1 MLKLIYNINFKY
13 EKDQIFILK
22 DRGVLLI
29 SGQDSKDFLQNLVT
43 NDINK
48 VTETKSCFSSLL
60 TPQGKYLFDFMI
72 VKHKDGYFLDCELNQ
87 INGLINRLNVYKLNS
102 KIEIT
107 NLSHKFQVTVISNE
121 KFISINNSKN
131 HEGTTITYRDDPF
144 FIDPRNKK
152 LGARGIVNL
161 EKLYLSIKKLELK
174 LEDSKNYYELSYN
187 LGIAQINTKNLQENI
202 FGLECNF
209 EELNGIDFKKGCYVG
224 QENTARMKLKNK
236 VRKKLFAI
244 KSNDKLKIGSDINF
258 NSIKIGQIV
267 IDEPYPFGLIK
278 IVDPD
283 FSEYKDKDLLI
294 NDSKSKII
302 Q

>member
-1 MLKLIYNINFKY
+1 MK
-13 EKDQIFILK
+13 KDQIYFLK
-22 DRGVLLI
+22 DRGLVYI
-29 SGQDSKDFLQNLVT
+29 CGPDAKVFLQNIVT

-48 VTETKSCFSSLL
+48 VTDTSSCFASLL
-60 TPQGKYLFDFMI
+60 TPQWKYLFDFI
-72 VKHKDGYFLDCELNQ
+72 IIKHKQGYFLDCEKSQ
-87 INGLINRLNVYKLNS
+87 IDQLVDRLNIYKLNS
-102 KIEIT
+102 KIELFSLG
-107 NLSHKFQVTVISNE
+107 NEFEVTVISKE
-121 KFISINNSKN
+121 KFLTLKN
-131 HEGTTITYRDDPF
+131 AKDVEGATITYRDDPF

-161 EKLYLSIKKLELK
+161 EKIYLSIKKLELK
-174 LEDSKNYYELSYN
+174 PEDSKNYYELSYN
-187 LGIAQINTKNLQENI
+187 LGIAQINTKNLQEKV

-244 KSNDKLKIGSDINF
+244 KSKDKLKIGSDINF
-258 NSIKIGQIV
+258 NNIKIGQIL

-278 IVDPD
+278 IIDPD
-283 FSEYKDKDLLI
+283 LSEYKDKDLLI

>member
-1 MLKLIYNINFKY
+1 MK
-13 EKDQIFILK
+13 KDQIFILK

-48 VTETKSCFSSLL
+48 VTETQSCFSSLL

-87 INGLINRLNVYKLNS
+87 INGLINRLNIYKLNS

-121 KFISINNSKN
+121 KFISIDNSKN
-131 HEGTTITYRDDPF
+131 HEGTTTTYRDDPF

-187 LGIAQINTKNLQENI
+187 LGIAQINTKNLQEKI

-258 NSIKIGQIV
+258 NSTKIGQIL

>member
-1 MLKLIYNINFKY
+1 MK
-13 EKDQIFILK
+13 KDQIFILK

-48 VTETKSCFSSLL
+48 VTETQSCFSSLL

-72 VKHKDGYFLDCELNQ
+72 VKQKDGYFLDCELNQ

-107 NLSHKFQVTVISNE
+107 NLSHKFQVTVMSNE

-187 LGIAQINTKNLQENI
+187 LGIAQINTKNLQEKI

>member
-1 MLKLIYNINFKY
+1 MK
-13 EKDQIFILK
+13 KDQIFILK

-48 VTETKSCFSSLL
+48 VTETQSCFSSLL

-107 NLSHKFQVTVISNE
+107 NLSHKFQVTVMSNE

-187 LGIAQINTKNLQENI
+187 LGIAQINTKNLQEKI

-258 NSIKIGQIV
+258 NSTKIGQIL

-294 NDSKSKII
+294 NDSKSNII